1 MRPSVTSLAA
11 VVLFLLVPGGF
22 ANEFYGGQSSKKHKD
37 QLRIAIM
44 RTVIVRVPQ
53 RTALASGSWARGI
66 RWLDGTPLQNQVH
79 CCVLP
84 LKSDI

>member
-44 RTVIVRVPQ
+44 NENGYREGPAAHSLGKWKLGEGV
-53 RTALASGSWARGI
+53 S
-66 RWLDGTPLQNQVH
+66 DG
-79 CCVLP
+79 
-84 LKSDI
+84 

>member
-53 RTALASGSWARGI
+53 RTALASGSWARGYQMA
-66 RWLDGTPLQNQVH
+66 RWYSVAEPSALLHVASQE
-79 CCVLP
+79 
-84 LKSDI
+84 